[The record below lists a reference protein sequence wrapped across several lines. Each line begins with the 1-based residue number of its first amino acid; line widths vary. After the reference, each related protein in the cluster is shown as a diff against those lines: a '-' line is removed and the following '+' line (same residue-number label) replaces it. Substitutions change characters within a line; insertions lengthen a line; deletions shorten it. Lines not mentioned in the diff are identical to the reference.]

1 VNSRERLWCALN
13 HQTPDR
19 LPVDLGGTRQSGI
32 HASAYQQLKRHLGFN
47 SPTRVFELYQMLAE
61 VERPVMDRFGA
72 DVVGLYRPEVAFGIR
87 NERWKPWRLFDGTP
101 VEVPGDFAPQV
112 EPDGSLVLMR
122 GDEPIARMPQGG
134 FYFDRLEKYP
144 GAAHVDP
151 ATFQPTL
158 LTSEQCAHYRA
169 QSRALYEQTDFAI
182 VAPLGPPYELFYGLG
197 TGGFEAWMIT
207 LANEPDY
214 VHALYEK
221 LIDAWIENLR
231 RFADAVEDRV
241 QVIQFCDDFGMQDSL
256 LLSVPMFRR
265 LILPHYQRGLA
276 WIKQNTSMKIM
287 LHSDGAI
294 FPLIPTLIEM
304 GVEILNPVQT
314 SAAGMDPGK
323 LKEQFGDRLV
333 FWGGSLDC
341 QQTLP
346 NGTPEDVADEVRRH
360 VEILAP
366 GGGYVFAPVHNIQ
379 AGVPPENIVAMFEA
393 VQSRPSLGESTPFR
407 ETKGDFGGA

>member
-1 VNSRERLWCALN
+1 LN

-19 LPVDLGGTRQSGI
+19 LPIDLGGTRQSGI
-32 HASAYQQLKRHLGFN
+32 HATAYHQLKLHLEID
-47 SPTRVFELYQMLAE
+47 SPTRVFDLYQMLAE
-61 VERPVMDRFGA
+61 VERPVMERFGA

-87 NERWKPWRLFDGTP
+87 NERWKPWRLFDATP
-101 VEVPGDFAPQV
+101 VEVPGAFAPRV
-112 EPDGSLVLMR
+112 EPDGNLVLLR
-122 GDEPIARMPQGG
+122 GDEPIARMPRGG

-151 ATFQPTL
+151 ATFQPPL
-158 LTSEQCAHYRA
+158 LTREQCLHFQA
-169 QSRALYEQTDFAI
+169 QSRALYEETDFAI

-197 TGGFEAWMIT
+197 TGGFESWMIT
-207 LANEPDY
+207 LATEPDY

-265 LILPHYQRGLA
+265 LIMPHYRRGLA

-294 FPLIPTLIEM
+294 FPLIPSLIEM

-314 SAAGMDPGK
+314 SAAGMDPAK
-323 LKEQFGDRLV
+323 LKAQFGDQLA

-341 QQTLP
+341 QKTLP
-346 NGTPEDVADEVRRH
+346 YGSPEEVASEVRRH
-360 VEILAP
+360 VETLAP

-379 AGVPPENIVAMFEA
+379 AGVPPENIVAMFDA
-393 VQSRPSLGESTPFR
+393 AQSRLSLRESMPFR
-407 ETKGDFGGA
+407 GAKGDFGANRT